1 MSRKD
6 KDIPSWQRSVFDK
19 NSHVETKPITVKMI
33 RQIEKDFYHNNKE
46 VMKIKDP
53 KLYEFYKKDL
63 KVKKKTEPKPVKQIK
78 ESQVKSKKNILEE
91 NELDKHQKERKLQ
104 REREA
109 EKIRQEQSKP
119 LITFNSIGCHKDPN
133 RGMRWVDCRE
143 PVNQGKLG
151 SSQSWKYKKEK
162 KFSYYW

>member
-63 KVKKKTEPKPVKQIK
+63 KVKKK
-78 ESQVKSKKNILEE
+78 
-91 NELDKHQKERKLQ
+91 
-104 REREA
+104 
-109 EKIRQEQSKP
+109 
-119 LITFNSIGCHKDPN
+119 
-133 RGMRWVDCRE
+133 
-143 PVNQGKLG
+143 NQT
-151 SSQSWKYKKEK
+151 
-162 KFSYYW
+162 